1 MSRSLH
7 EYPLQDTSPP
17 SLLVTVC
24 GTIMHGKATESTRPV
39 ASKVVDDQPRIF
51 AQTFMLTP
59 ETDSPQPPADG
70 SSAQVKYFVN
80 TDDLR
85 FVG

>member
-1 MSRSLH
+1 M
-7 EYPLQDTSPP
+7 
-17 SLLVTVC
+17 TVC
-24 GTIMHGKATESTRPV
+24 GTVVHGKAAEL
-39 ASKVVDDQPRIF
+39 SKPITSKAVDDQPRIF

-59 ETDSPQPPADG
+59 DNDNSAPTAEG
-70 SSAQVKYFVN
+70 SNVKYFVN